1 MRLASPQE
9 LQTEATPAL
18 RIHLPEK
25 ELSRLFPVRMKT
37 LDPLNEP
44 EPSKGA
50 LVQLSSGDYVVLIY
64 GKTSQTLT
72 VAFPHKATVQKA
84 VQGLLEEVPIPARG
98 IVWQVQPPKKRAA
111 HPKKRSAALRTLAMH
126 GRGTALRR
134 SYSNRVAKA

>member
-50 LVQLSSGDYVVLIY
+50 LVQLSSDARTRNSFAPL
-64 GKTSQTLT
+64 
-72 VAFPHKATVQKA
+72 AFQSRR
-84 VQGLLEEVPIPARG
+84 E
-98 IVWQVQPPKKRAA
+98 
-111 HPKKRSAALRTLAMH
+111 SLR
-126 GRGTALRR
+126 
-134 SYSNRVAKA
+134 